1 MTGMKSMTDGRRMS
15 LRASVVIPDN
25 KNKTGTHAHDLVDYK
40 SYKIDEIIVE
50 HFELAKLY

>member
-1 MTGMKSMTDGRRMS
+1 MKSMTDGRRMS

-25 KNKTGTHAHDLVDYK
+25 KNKTTTHAHDLVDYK